1 MNLGFYLTPQA
12 KIYSRWITSLDVKAK
27 SIKLLQENIEEY
39 LYDFGAMIFWEN
51 TTTTSD

>member
-12 KIYSRWITSLDVKAK
+12 EINSRWITGLGVKAK

-39 LYDFGAMIFWEN
+39 LHDFGATIFWEN
-51 TTTTSD
+51 SNH